1 MTAIRAFEIDGH
13 KIRLYRRDQTAA
25 ELALWA
31 SDFPGMTLMEV
42 AQKLAESSG
51 LSTAAAYLRLE
62 RLFPFEIDAVAFGLD
77 AHKRIEYL
85 PGQRL
90 DDWRAPDRAPKSK
103 DASIDTAV
111 DAKLRELEG
120 WVNVFAL
127 REEAWRY
134 MQGIE
139 NRLTK
144 RIEALEEKA
153 Q

>member
-13 KIRLYRRDQTAA
+13 KIRLYRRDRTAA
-25 ELALWA
+25 ELALWV

-42 AQKLAESSG
+42 AQKLAESTG
-51 LSTAAAYLRLE
+51 LTTAAAYLRIE

-85 PGQRL
+85 LGRRL
-90 DDWRAPDRAPKSK
+90 DDWRAPDRAPASK
-103 DASIDTAV
+103 APSIDATI

-120 WVNVFAL
+120 WINVFAL

-134 MQGIE
+134 MQGVE
-139 NRLTK
+139 DRLTK
-144 RIEALEEKA
+144 RIEALEEKS